1 MLWLFRAL
9 ISEKVH
15 SQIDLWYQKERETHR
30 TRQYR
35 DTTPGKH
42 LRQIR
47 STSTSTSQFPKS
59 RMLETLSDAPQD
71 THTYPHHPLSHTLIT
86 HTETD
91 EEWVISIL
99 THPMAS
105 SLNCPSASPALHHL
119 PLSTPDFKPRPS
131 IWLFIQSS
139 APKPATG
146 SSLQISEALQ
156 LPGEGYIKYQS
167 CVLFYNI
174 ITLAINP

>member
-1 MLWLFRAL
+1 MYSSLF
-9 ISEKVH
+9 H
-15 SQIDLWYQKERETHR
+15 SYDGKERETHR

-105 SLNCPSASPALHHL
+105 SLNCPSASPALHLH
-119 PLSTPDFKPRPS
+119 
-131 IWLFIQSS
+131 
-139 APKPATG
+139 
-146 SSLQISEALQ
+146 
-156 LPGEGYIKYQS
+156 
-167 CVLFYNI
+167 
-174 ITLAINP
+174 ITLSPALAEVVPQPDKPHQNRPLEKGLKSDTETEIRSHWKQVTFSQGVNSQ